1 MNRHA
6 LAVQQRLRDYYIP
19 EITSIK
25 HEGEY
30 VEAPQPVPWFPDQL
44 AWYMTVPK
52 AVVRRFAPFAS
63 FQKFLVAETDV
74 GNISRQEVVSMIPP
88 LMMDIQAHHTVL
100 DLCAAP
106 GSKSAQ
112 LIEMVHAGEEEKT
125 RTVAKTIATGTDQ
138 PESLGYADDGRSTGL
153 LIANDVDYKRAHML
167 VHQVKR
173 LSSPNIIV
181 TNHDATL
188 FPSIKLPTTTSS
200 DGKRVDNLYLKFDRI
215 LADVPCS
222 GDGTARKNVNVWKDW
237 NPGNALGLYIT
248 QVRILVRALQMLK
261 AGGRVVYSTCSLNP
275 VENEA
280 VLASAIDRCGGPA
293 KVQLIPTD
301 DALPGLRRKPGLRS
315 WKVMDKQGRIWN
327 NWADVESQR
336 ARTGEEGLGKLTEGM
351 FTPKGDLA
359 DLPLDRAMRIYPHQQ
374 DTGGFF
380 IAVLEKQSEFKA
392 RPEAESKKVQP
403 KPPVTTI
410 VDEIEAHKDDGKGL
424 GEKIYALDEV
434 AAPPAEVADQNVGA
448 AARQNQTE
456 VEDVD
461 VTNPGKRKIDDEVD
475 AEMNSKRVKVREDG
489 MEAGPLSEGD
499 RLVHYPPPLGAELD
513 LTEHHHDSPAPRQVN
528 SNPNRRRN
536 GQPFEEPFKYLDPGH
551 EELQKIEEYYHISPR
566 FPTDR
571 YMVRNATG
579 SPVKTIYYTTMLA
592 KEILQENEGKG
603 MKFVHC
609 GVKMFVKQD
618 VQKADVCPWRIQT
631 DGMPILEAW
640 VGEERVVRLSKRN
653 TLRKLLREMFPKVTG
668 LGWEE
673 LGEIGERVRDID
685 MGCCV
690 MRVEPSEEAD
700 GLSERVVLPLWRSLH
715 SLNLMLPKEER
726 KAMLLRLFND
736 DTPLI
741 NTTKLPKDH
750 IDGQAVEAQE
760 SLLKPEAPVKKEE
773 EEEEGDDVDEADGG
787 VALNGFTV
795 DGKEETELAD
805 LKDEMK
811 EEVEEAA
818 VADLETADAQMK
830 ETSAE
835 GGAEE
840 VDEVATPEGN

>member
-1 MNRHA
+1 M
-6 LAVQQRLRDYYIP
+6 QQRLKDFYIP

-25 HEGEY
+25 HEGEF
-30 VEAPQPVPWFPDQL
+30 VEAPKPVPWFPDQL

-52 AVVRRFAPFAS
+52 AVIRRFAPFAS

-88 LMMDIQAHHTVL
+88 LMMDIQPHHTVL

-112 LIEMVHAGEEEKT
+112 LIEMIHAGEEERT
-125 RTVAKTIATGTDQ
+125 RKVANDVVNNAEIAKN
-138 PESLGYADDGRSTGL
+138 PEFADEGRSTGL

-188 FPSIKLPTTTSS
+188 FPSIKLPSSSTSP
-200 DGKRVDNLYLKFDRI
+200 DGKPIDNRYLKFDRI

-222 GDGTARKNVNVWKDW
+222 GDGTARKNLNVWKDW

-280 VLASAIDRCGGPA
+280 VLASAIGRCGGLS
-293 KVQLIPTD
+293 KVQLVATD
-301 DALPGLRRKPGLRS
+301 DALPGLKRKPGLRA
-315 WKVMDKQGRIWN
+315 WKVMDKQGRIWKD
-327 NWADVESQR
+327 WTDVEKQR
-336 ARTGEEGLGKLTEGM
+336 EITGDDGLGKLTEGM
-351 FTPKGDLA
+351 FPPEGDLTG
-359 DLPLDRAMRIYPHQQ
+359 LPLDRAMRIYPHQQ

-380 IAVLEKQSEFKA
+380 IAVLEKLSEFKA

-403 KPPVTTI
+403 KPLVTSL
-410 VDEIEAHKDDGKGL
+410 VDEIEAKAADGEPL
-424 GEKIYALDEV
+424 GEKVEALDGVMAGPE
-434 AAPPAEVADQNVGA
+434 ETLDENNEA
-448 AARQNQTE
+448 AARQNMTE
-456 VEDVD
+456 VEDVE
-461 VTNPGKRKIDDEVD
+461 TTSLGKRKIDDSLD
-475 AEMNSKRVKVREDG
+475 ADMNSKRLKLREDG
-489 MEAGPLSEGD
+489 KEAGPLSEGD
-499 RLVHYPPPLGAELD
+499 RLVHFPPPPGAELA
-513 LTEHHHDSPAPRQVN
+513 LTEHHHNSPGPRRAESSTN
-528 SNPNRRRN
+528 TNPNKRRN
-536 GQPFEEPFKYLDPGH
+536 GQPFEEPFKYLDPDH
-551 EELQKIEEYYHISPR
+551 EELRTIEAFYDISPR

-579 SPVKTIYYTTMLA
+579 NPVKTIYYTTVLA
-592 KEILQENEGKG
+592 REILQENEGKG

-618 VQKADVCPWRIQT
+618 VQREGVCRWRIQT

-640 VGEERVVRLSKRN
+640 VGEDRVVKLSKRN

-668 LGWEE
+668 DGWKE
-673 LGEIGERVRDID
+673 LGEIGERVRDVD

-690 MRVEPSEEAD
+690 MRVEPSEAED

-741 NTTKLPKDH
+741 NTTQPPKERAN
-750 IDGQAVEAQE
+750 GKAANAQE
-760 SLLKPEAPVKKEE
+760 ALLKPEDSAVKEE
-773 EEEEGDDVDEADGG
+773 EPDQSDGAVVMNGNALKEEEDTEMSG
-787 VALNGFTV
+787 L
-795 DGKEETELAD
+795 KE
-805 LKDEMK
+805 EMK
-811 EEVEEAA
+811 EDVEEAA
-818 VADLETADAQMK
+818 VADSQTAAAQMK
-830 ETSAE
+830 EISAE
-835 GGAEE
+835 GGLDEE
-840 VDEVATPEGN
+840 DEVTTPA